1 MLSNY
6 NCFCLFV
13 FNIKTNM
20 KIIVKTKIT
29 VGAGALSIQKL
40 EYIPINI
47 AINETNTEI
56 IIIFLNLLFIKKAIA
71 PGAIIK
77 EIERINPSAFKVATM
92 VSDIEASKLNCKI
105 FTLKPDTIACI
116 SSKEHNSK
124 SRHFK
129 IKNKVT
135 KHDIINDIVKSF
147 TLTPSIFPNNI

>member
-6 NCFCLFV
+6 IFFCLFV

-56 IIIFLNLLFIKKAIA
+56 IIMFLNLLFIKKAIA

-77 EIERINPSAFKVATM
+77 E
-92 VSDIEASKLNCKI
+92 NCRVKH
-105 FTLKPDTIACI
+105 DTIMGVVFSGMFGFGI
-116 SSKEHNSK
+116 VLIT
-124 SRHFK
+124 K
-129 IKNKVT
+129 IETDVHLDHILFGNMLGVSV
-135 KHDIINDIVKSF
+135 ND
-147 TLTPSIFPNNI
+147 